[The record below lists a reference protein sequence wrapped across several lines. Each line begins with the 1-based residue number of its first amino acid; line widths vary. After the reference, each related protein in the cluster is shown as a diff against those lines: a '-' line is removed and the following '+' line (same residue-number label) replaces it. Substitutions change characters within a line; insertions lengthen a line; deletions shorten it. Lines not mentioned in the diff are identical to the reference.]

1 MRRAWLPVALL
12 VLLTG
17 ACAQQPRPAVTPQPP
32 AGPLSGA
39 TALQSDLTSIFQAPA
54 FSNAVWGVLVRSLK
68 TGDTLFALNPR
79 TLLMPASNMKVFTM
93 AAAAET
99 LGWDRTF
106 KTMVLATGP
115 IEQGVLKGDLV
126 VVGSGDPSL
135 GGRPATGNTI
145 FEAWAAE
152 LRAKGIS
159 TIQGRIIGDD
169 RAFEPQGLGA
179 GWAWDY
185 LEAGYATPTGALDFN
200 ENLVQVTIRPG
211 LSVGDFAAIDVR
223 PNASGLR
230 VDNSVRTVA
239 KDTAANINVDR
250 LGGSSV
256 LHVSGTVPMGRAP
269 VVRAVSVDSPTAL
282 FVGVLRQ
289 TLSANGIAVSGD
301 AVEIRSLATPPDLTR
316 AVPLLTYTS
325 PTLAQIGKLT
335 LKVSQNLYADT
346 LLRLMGCTRPTVP
359 CTTQAGIKTVQQ
371 VLKGWGLAPDGYVM
385 VDGSGLSRYNY
396 LTPDVLVTIL
406 TKLNADERLRPGFL
420 DALPI
425 AGVDGT
431 IGSRMKDT
439 KAQGNARAKTGSISN
454 ARALSGYVTSADG
467 EPLVF
472 SMIVNNFNVP
482 QAEADRVIDRAVVR
496 LAEFRR
502 R

>member
-1 MRRAWLPVALL
+1 MTRRAGLLVALL
-12 VLLTG
+12 LLTS

-32 AGPLSGA
+32 AGPLPGA
-39 TALQSDLTSIFQAPA
+39 TALQSDLASIFQAPA
-54 FSNAVWGVLVRSLK
+54 FSNAIWGVLVRSLT
-68 TGDTLFALNPR
+68 TGDTLFTLNPR
-79 TLLMPASNMKVFTM
+79 TLLMPASNMKVVTM

-106 KTMVLATGP
+106 TTTVLATGP

-145 FEAWAAE
+145 FETWAAE

-159 TIQGRIIGDD
+159 TIQGHVIGDD
-169 RAFEPQGLGA
+169 RAFDPQGLGA

-185 LEAGYATPTGALDFN
+185 LSAGYATPTGALDFN
-200 ENLVQVTIRPG
+200 ENSVQVTIKPG
-211 LSVGDFAAIDVR
+211 ISVGDIAAVEVR
-223 PNASGLR
+223 PGANGLSI
-230 VDNSVRTVA
+230 DNTVRTVA
-239 KDTAANINVDR
+239 NDATASIDIDR

-256 LHVSGTVPMGRAP
+256 LRVNGTVPIGRAP
-269 VVRAVSVDSPTAL
+269 VVRTVSVDSPTAL

-289 TLSANGIAVSGD
+289 TLSARGIAVSGD
-301 AVEIRSLATPPDLTR
+301 ALGIRSLATPPDLAR
-316 AVPLLTYTS
+316 AVPLITYTS

-346 LLRLMGCTRPTVP
+346 LLRLMGCAAPTVP
-359 CTTQAGIKTVQQ
+359 CTTRAGIKAVQQ
-371 VLKGWGLAPDGYVM
+371 VLNGWGIAPGTYVM

-396 LTPDVLVTIL
+396 LTPELLVTIL
-406 TKLNADERLRPGFL
+406 TRMNSDERVRAAFL

-431 IGSRMKDT
+431 ISSRMRDT

-454 ARALSGYVTSADG
+454 ARALSGYVTAADG

-472 SMIVNNFNVP
+472 SIIVNNFNVP

>member
-12 VLLTG
+12 VLTA

-32 AGPLSGA
+32 SGPLPGA

-79 TLLMPASNMKVFTM
+79 TLLMPASNMKVVTM

-106 KTMVLATGP
+106 KTTVLATGP

-135 GGRPATGNTI
+135 GGRPATGLTI
-145 FEAWAAE
+145 FETWAAE

-185 LEAGYATPTGALDFN
+185 LEASYATPTGALDFN
-200 ENLVQVTIRPG
+200 ENTVQVTIRPG
-211 LSVGDFAAIDVR
+211 ASVGDFAAVEVR
-223 PNASGLR
+223 PGASGLGL
-230 VDNSVRTVA
+230 DNTVRTVA
-239 KDTAANINVDR
+239 KDATLNIDLNR

-256 LHVSGTVPMGRAP
+256 LRVSGTVPIGRAP

-301 AVEIRSLATPPDLTR
+301 AVDIRSVAAPPDLAR
-316 AVPLLTYTS
+316 AVPLITYTS
-325 PTLAQIGKLT
+325 PTLAQIAKLT
-335 LKVSQNLYADT
+335 LKVSQNLYAET
-346 LLRLMGCTRPTVP
+346 FLRLMGCTAPTLP
-359 CTTQAGIKTVQQ
+359 CTTRAGIKTVQQ
-371 VLKGWGLAPDGYVM
+371 VLKGWGLAPDSYVM

-396 LTPDVLVTIL
+396 LTPEVLVTIL
-406 TKLNADERLRPGFL
+406 TRMNSDQRHRGPFL
-420 DALPI
+420 DALPV

-431 IGSRMKDT
+431 ISSRMRDT
-439 KAQGNARAKTGSISN
+439 KAQGNARAKTGSIAN
-454 ARALSGYVTSADG
+454 ARALSGLVTSADG

-472 SMIVNNFNVP
+472 SIIVNNFNVP

>member
-1 MRRAWLPVALL
+1 MRRAWLPLALL
-12 VLLTG
+12 VLLTA
-17 ACAQQPRPAVTPQPP
+17 ACTRQPRPAVTPQAPV
-32 AGPLSGA
+32 GPLPGA

-79 TLLMPASNMKVFTM
+79 TLLMPASNMKVVTM

-106 KTMVLATGP
+106 KTTVLATGP

-135 GGRPATGNTI
+135 GGRPATGSTI
-145 FEAWAAE
+145 FETWAAE

-159 TIQGRIIGDD
+159 TIQGRVIGDD
-169 RAFEPQGLGA
+169 RAFEPGGLGA

-200 ENLVQVTIRPG
+200 ENLVQLTIRPG
-211 LSVGDFAAIDVR
+211 LSVGAFAAIEAR
-223 PNASGLR
+223 PGASGLR
-230 VDNSVRTVA
+230 VDNTVRTVS
-239 KDTAANINVDR
+239 KDDSFSIDIDR

-256 LHVSGTVPMGRAP
+256 LHVSGTVPLGRAP

-301 AVEIRSLATPPDLTR
+301 AVDIRSLAAPPDLAQTL
-316 AVPLLTYTS
+316 PLITYTS

-346 LLRLMGCTRPTVP
+346 LLRLMGCTAPAAP

-371 VLKGWGLAPDGYVM
+371 VLKGWGLAPDSYVM

-396 LTPDVLVTIL
+396 LTPEVLVAIL
-406 TKLNADERLRPGFL
+406 TRMNSDERHRGPFL
-420 DALPI
+420 DALPV

-431 IGSRMKDT
+431 ISSRMRDT
-439 KAQGNARAKTGSISN
+439 KAQGNVRAKTGSIAN
-454 ARALSGYVTSADG
+454 ARALSGLVTSADG